1 MPMTSK
7 KRLITAISHREP
19 DRVPISPRI
28 GAFLGDYYG
37 HSGWMYELK
46 AAQEFGFDPLIV
58 LGSPYPNYIRQF
70 HGSYEE
76 LEHVRV
82 ETFTERHPTY
92 TLVRRHIDTPAGP
105 LSDAVK
111 QHKSGIGYGSS
122 PNPHWEER
130 LVKDEADLER
140 LAFLLPTPATAAF
153 EPVAQMVDVV
163 GDRGLVQMTVESAI
177 DHRAG
182 WAYEVVDMMV
192 ATYEQPTFL
201 KALLDLFHRYCLA
214 ETRCALDAGVPVIFT
229 PWYFASLSAGWSPNL
244 YRQWFLPYI
253 KEQAD
258 LIHDRGGLLHFYD
271 DGKCM
276 PILPWLKEAEV
287 DIISTLAPPPVGDVD
302 LKAAKELVGDRIC
315 LNGNIDLIYVIKM
328 GTPEQIREAVRQAMV
343 DAAPGGGFI
352 LGTSD
357 SIRDTEPENVRAY
370 FQAAHDYGVYGHLG
384 RI

>member
-1 MPMTSK
+1 MTSRE
-7 KRLITAISHREP
+7 RLLAAIRHQEP

-28 GAFLGDYYG
+28 GAFLVDYYG

-46 AAQEFGFDPLIV
+46 AAREFGFDPLV
-58 LGSPYPNYIRQF
+58 FLGSPYPNYVRQW
-70 HGSYEE
+70 HASYED
-76 LEHVRV
+76 LEGVRV
-82 ETFTERHPTY
+82 EVSTERRPTH
-92 TLVRRHIDTPAGP
+92 TLVRRRIETPAGP

-111 QHKSGIGYGSS
+111 QHKGGIGYGSS

-140 LAFLLPTPATAAF
+140 LAYLLPTPTKAAF
-153 EPVAQMVDVV
+153 EPVAETADVV
-163 GDRGLVQMTVESAI
+163 GDRGLVQVTIESAI

-182 WAYEVVDMMV
+182 WAYELVDMMV
-192 ATYEQPTFL
+192 DAYERPAFL
-201 KALLDLFHRYCLA
+201 RALLDLFHQYCLA
-214 ETRCALDAGVPVIFT
+214 ETRCALEAGVPIIFT
-229 PWYFASLSAGWSPNL
+229 PWYFASVSAGWSPAL
-244 YRQWFLPYI
+244 YRQWFLPLI

-258 LIHDRGGLLHFYD
+258 LIHDMGGLLHFYD

-276 PILPWLKEAEV
+276 TILPWLKEVGV

-328 GTPEQIREAVRQAMV
+328 GTPEQIREAVRQAIV

-370 FQAAHDYGVYGHLG
+370 FQAAHDYGKYGNLG
-384 RI
+384 RK